1 MSIMNAVNTI
11 LFHFVK
17 EQTKLL
23 LLKEYKVYKQVTTCI
38 LLNVAFL
45 SFIKKLYCYADSDSN
60 FRDHNVLW
68 TAAYFHFSV
77 LHPNHIF

>member
-1 MSIMNAVNTI
+1 MNAVNTI

-23 LLKEYKVYKQVTTCI
+23 LLKEYKVYKQVTTRI

-45 SFIKKLYCYADSDSN
+45 PFIMKLYCYADSDSN
-60 FRDHNVLW
+60 FRDHNVL
-68 TAAYFHFSV
+68 
-77 LHPNHIF
+77 